1 MEAGAWTAHTAV
13 MLNWFLQ
20 LRRASLVRDPECDAA
35 ALCVGVVLLALGVAL
50 L

>member
-1 MEAGAWTAHTAV
+1 MEAGAFAAHTGA
-13 MLNWFLQ
+13 MLDWFLQ